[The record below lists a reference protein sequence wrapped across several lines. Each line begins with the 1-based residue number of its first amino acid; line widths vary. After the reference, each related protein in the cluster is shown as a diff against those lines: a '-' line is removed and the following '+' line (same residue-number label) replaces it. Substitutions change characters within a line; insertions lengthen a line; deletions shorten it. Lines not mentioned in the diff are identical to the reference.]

1 MNLSDDK
8 RTARISIDTDLTA
21 ADLETLLVKLATL
34 RSQMLPAV
42 PSAPRPDATFSNQ
55 EDGGMAVQLLPR
67 DRVQLLLQHAGFGW
81 LSFIL
86 HVNQASVLRDFL
98 VVNIPTSDPSPL
110 AGFKVGGGDLP
121 Q

>member
-8 RTARISIDTDLTA
+8 RTARISIDADLKA
-21 ADLETLLVKLATL
+21 ADLEALLVKLATL

-42 PSAPRPDATFSNQ
+42 PSAPRLDATFSSQ
-55 EDGGMAVQLLPR
+55 EDGGMAVQPLPE

-98 VVNIPTSDPSPL
+98 VANIPASDPSPL
-110 AGFKVGGGDLP
+110 AGYEIGGGDLP